1 MTLKALFDEF
11 VDLTH
16 ISKTSIIDEIYKNF
30 RNRDTR
36 TGIYAISCVRDW
48 RTTPE
53 GRLFWLDK
61 DLKWRFY
68 CLINVKRVKALQ
80 NYYLINQLSGD
91 LEGYSNFAPEAET
104 AIRKKIGSNFR
115 SWQMRHKRN
124 DLYKKN

>member
-30 RNRDTR
+30 RNRDTC

-53 GRLFWLDK
+53 GRLFWFDK
-61 DLKWRFY
+61 HLKWQFY
-68 CLINVKRVKALQ
+68 CLINIKRVKVLQ
-80 NYYLINQLSGD
+80 DDSVMNQLIGNI
-91 LEGYSNFAPEAET
+91 EMYSDFAPESENI
-104 AIRKKIGSNFR
+104 IRKKIESNLQ
-115 SWQMRHKRN
+115 SWQIKHKRN
-124 DLYKKN
+124 NLYKKN